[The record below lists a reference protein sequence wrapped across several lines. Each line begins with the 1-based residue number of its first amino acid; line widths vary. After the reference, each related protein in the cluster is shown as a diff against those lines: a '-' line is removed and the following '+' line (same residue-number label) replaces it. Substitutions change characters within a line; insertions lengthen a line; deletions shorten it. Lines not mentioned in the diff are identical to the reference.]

1 MKIYMRILTGAL
13 ALLMC
18 VGVFA
23 SCKKKDDD
31 ATEDT
36 SQVTTA
42 DGDETT
48 SNVDA
53 KGYLLDD
60 LGDKDFGGK
69 EIKILTWIN
78 KSYSQFEF
86 DTEKG
91 DHTNK
96 FEEAVFNR
104 NEQVARR
111 MNVKLKWNSIE
122 GNNSNMT
129 NYITQARA
137 LSVMSDVDIFAAY
150 SMVPASLAQE
160 GLLSDMNSI
169 PNVSVDKPWWNQSL
183 MQKCSIYG
191 RNYFG
196 AGDLSPDMLA
206 GTFLVYANK
215 KMVSEQRIEET
226 LKSEYGA
233 DTLYDL
239 VYAKKW
245 TLDKMIRLSRDV
257 ASEDIGG
264 AATST
269 YGFSTYLINVDPFVQ
284 GSGILTVENGA
295 DGSVIPSDAFSSVDT
310 QNLLSTLVDFFNS
323 PAAFLGRYDE
333 GFDNA
338 TWINSWYDNRAMFLM
353 EDFTRAKTNYEKNL
367 DTYLLPVPMLDEE
380 QDDYHCIAGFYCTV
394 WSVAFNSAKSD
405 AVGATLECLASE
417 SYRQV
422 MPAFYEELLRLRYA
436 NDVGEYK
443 MIDYIKGKI
452 SFDTGRLFTLTFTNK
467 TWNAFR
473 DCINNNSKDWMSFY
487 KQNVSNI
494 MTTGCDT
501 INKLNDIYKNLGQ

>member
-1 MKIYMRILTGAL
+1 MKKYMRLLTGAL

-42 DGDETT
+42 GGDETT

-137 LSVMSDVDIFAAY
+137 LSVTSDVDIFAA
-150 SMVPASLAQE
+150 
-160 GLLSDMNSI
+160 
-169 PNVSVDKPWWNQSL
+169 
-183 MQKCSIYG
+183 
-191 RNYFG
+191 
-196 AGDLSPDMLA
+196 
-206 GTFLVYANK
+206 
-215 KMVSEQRIEET
+215 
-226 LKSEYGA
+226 
-233 DTLYDL
+233 
-239 VYAKKW
+239 
-245 TLDKMIRLSRDV
+245 
-257 ASEDIGG
+257 
-264 AATST
+264 
-269 YGFSTYLINVDPFVQ
+269 
-284 GSGILTVENGA
+284 
-295 DGSVIPSDAFSSVDT
+295 
-310 QNLLSTLVDFFNS
+310 
-323 PAAFLGRYDE
+323 
-333 GFDNA
+333 
-338 TWINSWYDNRAMFLM
+338 
-353 EDFTRAKTNYEKNL
+353 
-367 DTYLLPVPMLDEE
+367 
-380 QDDYHCIAGFYCTV
+380 
-394 WSVAFNSAKSD
+394 
-405 AVGATLECLASE
+405 
-417 SYRQV
+417 
-422 MPAFYEELLRLRYA
+422 
-436 NDVGEYK
+436 
-443 MIDYIKGKI
+443 
-452 SFDTGRLFTLTFTNK
+452 
-467 TWNAFR
+467 
-473 DCINNNSKDWMSFY
+473 
-487 KQNVSNI
+487 
-494 MTTGCDT
+494 
-501 INKLNDIYKNLGQ
+501 